1 MDMNNAISYVL
12 RIGVVLSVLL
22 ALTGAILLFA
32 DNGSNG
38 FALSQIASATTG
50 INSSGFTVPEIIG
63 GLFTYQGVDFILLG
77 LIVLMA
83 TPVARVFLSIFA
95 FLYNKNW
102 IYAVITLIV
111 FIDLMIAVFI
121 VPSLLVR

>member
-1 MDMNNAISYVL
+1 MDMNYVISYVL
-12 RIGVVLSVLL
+12 RIGVVASVLL
-22 ALTGAILLFA
+22 VSAGFILLFVN
-32 DNGSNG
+32 NGSNG
-38 FALSQIASATTG
+38 LALSQIASANSG
-50 INSSGFTVPEIIG
+50 INSSIFTVPAIIG
-63 GLFTYQGVDFILLG
+63 GIFAYQGIDFILLG

-83 TPVARVFLSIFA
+83 TPVTRVFFSIFA

-111 FIDLMIAVFI
+111 FIDLMIAVFV